1 MSEAKLSIWT
11 YDDQDGD
18 FFIAESAEEAD
29 AMCKKELGLDVKLE
43 VDEDATWHTWPEDK
57 VFKFSG
63 DDGEGPVEHELP
75 AYFVAKYGKGYLA
88 SANF

>member
-11 YDDQDGD
+11 YDSKDGD
-18 FFIAESAEEAD
+18 FFIAESPAEAD
-29 AMCKKELGLDVKLE
+29 EMCKSVLGMDIEKEGY
-43 VDEDATWHTWPEDK
+43 TQGHWHTWPEGK
-57 VFKFSG
+57 VFKYG
-63 DDGEGPVEHELP
+63 GEEGEGPVEHELP